1 MLNIKMLKPYYVK
14 EDKRFIRVVLAY
26 QYFSLFIDQELY
38 QFVPMESR
46 EIIIDRS
53 RKRVHN
59 VFDIFVFQRGKKMVY
74 VSVAD
79 LLALPEFITQL
90 DSIVSPYYDDDEQ
103 LEGQESMEEVNEIIV
118 ELERENL
125 RRLID
130 RAIDEEDRDRFQI
143 LTDLWNNQNNE
154 KPSHS

>member
-26 QYFSLFIDQELY
+26 QYFSLFIDNELY

-46 EIIIDRS
+46 EIIIDRQ

-59 VFDIFVFQRGKKMVY
+59 VFDIFVFQRGKNIVY

-79 LLALPEFITQL
+79 LLQLPDFLQHL
-90 DSIVSPYYDDDEQ
+90 HSIVAPYYEK
-103 LEGQESMEEVNEIIV
+103 EEVELTKPEEDETNEV
-118 ELERENL
+118 VLELEKNNL

-130 RAIDEEDRDRFQI
+130 QAIDSEDRDTFRV
-143 LTDLWNNQNNE
+143 LTTTWNRMY
-154 KPSHS
+154 S

>member
-26 QYFSLFIDQELY
+26 QYFSLFIDNELY

-46 EIIIDRS
+46 EIIIDRN

-59 VFDIFVFQRGKKMVY
+59 VFDIFVFQRGKRMVY
-74 VSVAD
+74 VSVTD
-79 LLALPEFITQL
+79 LLQLPEFLTHL
-90 DSIVSPYYDDDEQ
+90 NSIIAPYYESEEQMYQDES
-103 LEGQESMEEVNEIIV
+103 LEEELEELIV
-118 ELERENL
+118 ELEKENL

-130 RAIDEEDRDRFQI
+130 QAIDKNDRDSFHK
-143 LTDLWNNQNNE
+143 LTETWNQMN
-154 KPSHS
+154 KS

>member
-26 QYFSLFIDQELY
+26 QYFSLFIDNELY
-38 QFVPMESR
+38 QFVPVESR
-46 EIIIDRS
+46 EIIIDRT

-79 LLALPEFITQL
+79 LLHTPEFITHL
-90 DSIVSPYYDDDEQ
+90 KTIIEPYYEEEDSLEDDVYSDEVQ
-103 LEGQESMEEVNEIIV
+103 GVIK
-118 ELERENL
+118 ELEKANL

-130 RAIDEEDRDRFQI
+130 HSIDTNDPDAFQT
-143 LTDLWNNQNNE
+143 LSDEWNRMY
-154 KPSHS
+154 S

>member
-46 EIIIDRS
+46 EIIIDRR

-59 VFDIFVFQRGKKMVY
+59 VFDIFVFQRGKKIVY

-79 LLALPEFITQL
+79 LLAIPEFMTHL

-103 LEGQESMEEVNEIIV
+103 LEGQENMEEAKEIIV
-118 ELERENL
+118 ELEKENL

-130 RAIDEEDRDRFQI
+130 RSIDEQDRESFEV
-143 LTDLWNNQNNE
+143 LTSLWNKLNKQQS
-154 KPSHS
+154 SHS

>member
-26 QYFSLFIDQELY
+26 QYFSLFIDNELY

-46 EIIIDRS
+46 EIIIDRN

-59 VFDIFVFQRGKKMVY
+59 VFDIFVFQRGKRMVY
-74 VSVAD
+74 VSVTD
-79 LLALPEFITQL
+79 LLQLPEFLTHL
-90 DSIVSPYYDDDEQ
+90 NSIIAPYYESEEQMYQDES
-103 LEGQESMEEVNEIIV
+103 LEEELEELIV
-118 ELERENL
+118 ELEKENL

-130 RAIDEEDRDRFQI
+130 QAIDKNDRDSFHK
-143 LTDLWNNQNNE
+143 LTETWNQLN
-154 KPSHS
+154 KS

>member
-26 QYFSLFIDQELY
+26 QYFSLFIDNELY

-46 EIIIDRS
+46 EIIIDRN

-59 VFDIFVFQRGKKMVY
+59 VFDIFVFQRGKRMVY
-74 VSVAD
+74 VSVTD
-79 LLALPEFITQL
+79 LLQLPEFLTHL
-90 DSIVSPYYDDDEQ
+90 NSIIAPYYESEEQMYKDESLQ
-103 LEGQESMEEVNEIIV
+103 EELEELVV
-118 ELERENL
+118 ELEKENL

-130 RAIDEEDRDRFQI
+130 QAIDNNDRESFLK
-143 LTDLWNNQNNE
+143 LTETWNELN
-154 KPSHS
+154 KS

>member
-79 LLALPEFITQL
+79 LLALPEFIKQL
-90 DSIVSPYYDDDEQ
+90 GSIVSPYYDDDEQ

-130 RAIDEEDRDRFQI
+130 RAIDEEDRERFQI

>member
-26 QYFSLFIDQELY
+26 QYFSLLIDGEIY
-38 QFVPMESR
+38 QFVPVESR

-74 VSVAD
+74 VAIAD
-79 LLALPEFITQL
+79 LMHVPEFITHLQE
-90 DSIVSPYYDDDEQ
+90 IIEPYY
-103 LEGQESMEEVNEIIV
+103 EEDRTLNEEPKVEEMKEVIL
-118 ELERENL
+118 ELEKANL

-130 RAIDEEDRDRFQI
+130 LSIDANDRDTFNS
-143 LTDLWNNQNNE
+143 LTSEW
-154 KPSHS
+154 KRMYC

>member
-14 EDKRFIRVVLAY
+14 EDKRFIRIVLAY
-26 QYFSLFIDQELY
+26 QYFSLFIDNELY

-46 EIIIDRS
+46 EIIIDRN

-79 LLALPEFITQL
+79 LLQLPEFLTHL
-90 DSIVSPYYDDDEQ
+90 HTIVAPYYDNEEDQ
-103 LEGQESMEEVNEIIV
+103 LKGQEAMEELQQVIS
-118 ELERENL
+118 ELEKENL

-130 RAIDEEDRDRFQI
+130 SAIDQQDRDSFHVLSDQWKK
-143 LTDLWNNQNNE
+143 L
-154 KPSHS
+154 HST

>member
-1 MLNIKMLKPYYVK
+1 MLKPYYVK

-46 EIIIDRS
+46 EIIIDRN

-59 VFDIFVFQRGKKMVY
+59 VFDIFVFQRGKKIVY

-79 LLALPEFITQL
+79 LLALPEFITHL

-103 LEGQESMEEVNEIIV
+103 LEGQGNMNEANELIQ
-118 ELERENL
+118 ELEKENL

-130 RAIDEEDRDRFQI
+130 RAIDEDDREAFAQ
-143 LTDLWNNQNNE
+143 LTKLWNKLDREQS
-154 KPSHS
+154 SHS

>member
-26 QYFSLFIDQELY
+26 QYFSLFIDDELY

-46 EIIIDRS
+46 EIIIDRN

-59 VFDIFVFQRGKKMVY
+59 VFDIFVFQRGKNMVY
-74 VSVAD
+74 VSIAD
-79 LLALPEFITQL
+79 LLQLPEFITL
-90 DSIVSPYYDDDEQ
+90 LHSIVAPYYDGPEE
-103 LEGQESMEEVNEIIV
+103 LVGNESMEEVNEIV
-118 ELERENL
+118 AVLEKENV

-130 RAIDEEDRDRFQI
+130 HALDNNDSEAFYL
-143 LTDLWNNQNNE
+143 LTKEWQKRE
-154 KPSHS
+154 QV